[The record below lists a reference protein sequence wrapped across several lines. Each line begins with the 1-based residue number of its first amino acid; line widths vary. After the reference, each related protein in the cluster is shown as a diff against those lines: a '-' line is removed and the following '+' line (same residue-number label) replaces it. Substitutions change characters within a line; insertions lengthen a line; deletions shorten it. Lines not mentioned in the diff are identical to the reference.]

1 MGGRPSGAAKGSNGC
16 SPLGPKKT
24 GPKSQPGVFLAQ
36 PPSQNFQIPP
46 AFAMVGHTL
55 DSPPETF
62 VVLESIA
69 FNPWRTH
76 EANDESAIFDGYQS
90 EVAGLD
96 KIPRREVPPRRPHFH
111 EGCVGRIR
119 RERLPPLVVARALT
133 WDNPGYLAV
142 QKWRILPSRH

>member
-90 EVAGLD
+90 EVAAWTKSRAEKSAAPPTLSRGL
-96 KIPRREVPPRRPHFH
+96 RRPDPA
-111 EGCVGRIR
+111 GAAAPIGRR
-119 RERLPPLVVARALT
+119 
-133 WDNPGYLAV
+133 PGSHLG
-142 QKWRILPSRH
+142 